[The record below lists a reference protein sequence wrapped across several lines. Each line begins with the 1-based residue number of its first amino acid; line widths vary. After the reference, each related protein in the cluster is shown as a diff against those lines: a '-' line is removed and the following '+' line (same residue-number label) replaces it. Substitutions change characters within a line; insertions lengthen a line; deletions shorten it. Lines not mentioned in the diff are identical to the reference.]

1 WREPRRWPAPRA
13 PARCEPS
20 TGDFAVEAARP
31 LRLHADHVLPIEIDQ
46 LPHIARQHEL
56 RLQLGRNLHLPDRR
70 GVVDLARVGEH
81 AGRAEVQVDP
91 LLGELLIAGADED
104 AGDVHRDRLAFDR
117 IRDFEVR
124 VSRLG
129 VFAAVAA
136 ELDREVADPLIEHLE
151 HLVLALL
158 DGREGLEL
166 PDLLEADVDRLLASA
181 PDLRRHQQPR
191 GALCARIRRPGDPA
205 LPFRIPDVLPGPD
218 RPGGLAPVI
227 DDRHRAEGDAISD
240 EPLYVVKIGGV
251 RGRACRRLGHAVPDR
266 VAAFENVEV
275 DDVEARPTALRI
287 RPRPTLRRAAEHV
300 ALLAAELFDQ
310 RLFNMPLHDALLVAT
325 PDAHDELVAG
335 LRLGSRGADDGER
348 RGGAGDRKSVV
359 EGKR

>member
-1 WREPRRWPAPRA
+1 
-13 PARCEPS
+13 
-20 TGDFAVEAARP
+20 
-31 LRLHADHVLPIEIDQ
+31 
-46 LPHIARQHEL
+46 
-56 RLQLGRNLHLPDRR
+56 
-70 GVVDLARVGEH
+70 
-81 AGRAEVQVDP
+81 
-91 LLGELLIAGADED
+91 LGELLIAGADED

-129 VFAAVAA
+129 IFAAVAA

-191 GALCARIRRPGDPA
+191 GALRARIGGPGDPA

-218 RPGGLAPVI
+218 RPEGLAPVI
-227 DDRHRAEGDAISD
+227 DDRHRVEGDAISA
-240 EPLYVVKIGGV
+240 EPRDVVKIGEL
-251 RGRACRRLGHAVPDR
+251 RHRAGRRLGHAIPDGL
-266 VAAFENVEV
+266 AAFENVEV
-275 DDVEARPTALRI
+275 DDVEARPAALRI
-287 RPRPTLRRAAEHV
+287 RSRPTLRRAAEHV
-300 ALLAAELFDQ
+300 AHLAAELFDQ

-325 PDAHDELVAG
+325 PDAHHELVAR
-335 LRLGSRGADDGER
+335 LRLGGRGADDGER
-348 RGGAGDRKSVV
+348 RGGAGRQHPLP
-359 EGKR
+359 EFT